1 MEKSG
6 AKGAKRALLLFAA
19 LAALIVLAA
28 FLYILSRTSLKA
40 ARLGMSMTRNACA
53 GIMSRTIPALA
64 GMGLSAALIA
74 ALSLAFQTVTGS
86 RVLTPSMI
94 GFDSVFIATQTI
106 LVFVFGASTP
116 LFANSAFN
124 YLLSAGLM
132 MAVSAGMYGI
142 ILRKNKN
149 NVVFLLLFGL
159 ILSGIVRSGV
169 NYIEVLMD
177 PGEFQQ
183 VRSATSVTVNN
194 MNTAIIFITAPLMIL
209 LTVIMLSRHRVY
221 DVISLGEADA
231 VNLGINYTAEL
242 HVNLLIIA
250 AGMSVVTAM
259 IGSLTFLG
267 LIAVNISREIFKTC
281 RHKVLFTGAAL
292 TACLILIA
300 GQALVELLEYAVPV
314 TVIIDLAGCSYMFYL
329 ILRENRV

>member
-1 MEKSG
+1 MEKPG
-6 AKGAKRALLLFAA
+6 AALKRALPLFAV
-19 LAALIVLAA
+19 LAALIVLAV
-28 FLYILSRTSLKA
+28 FLYIFSRTSIKA
-40 ARLGMSMTRNACA
+40 ARLGMAMTRGAYA
-53 GIMSRTIPALA
+53 SIMARTIPSLI
-64 GMGLSAALIA
+64 GMGLSAALVA
-74 ALSLAFQTVTGS
+74 VLSLAFQTVTES

-106 LVFVFGASTP
+106 LVFVFGASNP
-116 LFANSAFN
+116 LFADSALN
-124 YLLSAGLM
+124 YLLTSGVM
-132 MAVSAGMYGI
+132 VTVSVAMYGI
-142 ILRKNKN
+142 LLRKNKN
-149 NVVFLLLFGL
+149 NIVFLLLFGL
-159 ILSGIVRSGV
+159 IFSGIVRSGV

-177 PGEFQQ
+177 PDEFQQ

-209 LTVIMLSRHRVY
+209 LTAIMLARSRIY
-221 DVISLGEADA
+221 DVMSLGEANA
-231 VNLGINYTAEL
+231 VNLGIAYTTEL
-242 HVNLLIIA
+242 RLNLLLIA

-267 LIAVNISREIFKTC
+267 LIAVNISRELFKTY
-281 RHKVLFTGAAL
+281 RHGILFAGAAL

-314 TVIIDLAGCSYMFYL
+314 TVIIDLGGCSYMFYL

>member
-1 MEKSG
+1 MEKPK
-6 AKGAKRALLLFAA
+6 AAARRALPLFLA
-19 LAALIVLAA
+19 LAALIVLAVL
-28 FLYILSRTSLKA
+28 LYIASRTSIKA
-40 ARLGMSMTRNACA
+40 ARLGMPMTRNAYT
-53 GIMSRTIPALA
+53 GIMLRTLSSVI
-64 GMGLSAALIA
+64 GMGLSGALVA
-74 ALSLAFQTVTGS
+74 VLSLAFQTITES

-106 LVFVFGASTP
+106 LVFVFGASNP

-132 MAVSAGMYGI
+132 MAVSVIMYGI
-142 ILRKNKN
+142 ILRKNRN
-149 NVVFLLLFGL
+149 NIVFLLLFGL

-177 PGEFQQ
+177 PDEFQQ

-194 MNTAIIFITAPLMIL
+194 MNTSIIYITAPLMIL
-209 LTVIMLSRHRVY
+209 LTAFMLGRHRIY
-221 DVISLGEADA
+221 DVMSLGEGNAK
-231 VNLGINYTAEL
+231 NLGIAHTAEL
-242 HVNLLIIA
+242 HLNLLLIA

-267 LIAVNISREIFKTC
+267 LIAVNISREIFKTH
-281 RHKVLFTGAAL
+281 RHGILFTGSAL

>member
-1 MEKSG
+1 MEKTN
-6 AKGAKRALLLFAA
+6 AALKRVLPLFAA
-19 LAALIVLAA
+19 LAAFIALAVA
-28 FLYILSRTSLKA
+28 VYIFSRTSVKA
-40 ARLGMSMTRNACA
+40 ARLGVAMTRNAYA
-53 GIMSRTIPALA
+53 GIMARTIPALI

-74 ALSLAFQTVTGS
+74 VLSLAFQTITES

-106 LVFVFGASTP
+106 LVFVFGAGSP
-116 LFANSAFN
+116 LFANSSLN
-124 YLLSAGLM
+124 YLLTTGVM
-132 MAVSAGMYGI
+132 VGVSVTMYGI
-142 ILRKNKN
+142 LLRKNKN
-149 NVVFLLLFGL
+149 NIVFLLLFGF

-177 PGEFQQ
+177 PDEFQQ
-183 VRSATSVTVNN
+183 VRSAASVTVNN

-209 LTVIMLSRHRVY
+209 LTTTMLARRRIY
-221 DVISLGEADA
+221 DVMSLGEANA
-231 VNLGINYTAEL
+231 INLGIAYRKEV
-242 HVNLLIIA
+242 HINLVLIA

-267 LIAVNISREIFKTC
+267 LIAVNISRELFKTH
-281 RHKVLFTGAAL
+281 RYGILFAGAAL
-292 TACLILIA
+292 MACLILIA

-314 TVIIDLAGCSYMFYL
+314 TVIIDLGGCSYMFYL

>member
-1 MEKSG
+1 MERTS
-6 AKGAKRALLLFAA
+6 AGAKRALLLFFA

-28 FLYILSRTSLKA
+28 FLYIYARTSLKA
-40 ARLGMSMTRNACA
+40 LRLGMPLTRGAYTS
-53 GIMSRTIPALA
+53 IMSRTIPALA
-64 GMGLSAALIA
+64 GMGISAALIA
-74 ALSLAFQTVTGS
+74 VLSLAFQTITES
-86 RVLTPSMI
+86 RVLTPAMI

-106 LVFVFGASTP
+106 LVFVFGASSP
-116 LFANSAFN
+116 LFANSALN
-124 YLLSAGLM
+124 YLLSASVM
-132 MAVSAGMYGI
+132 TAVSVSMYGI

-149 NVVFLLLFGL
+149 NIVFLLLFGL

-177 PGEFQQ
+177 PDEYQH

-194 MNTAIIFITAPLMIL
+194 MNTTIIFITAPLMIL
-209 LTVIMLSRHRVY
+209 LTALMIARHRVY
-221 DVISLGEADA
+221 DVMSLGELSAR
-231 VNLGINYTAEL
+231 NLGIAYTAEL
-242 HVNLLIIA
+242 HFNLLLIA

-267 LIAVNISREIFKTC
+267 LIAVNISREMFKTY
-281 RHKVLFTGAAL
+281 RHGILFAGSAL
-292 TACLILIA
+292 TACLILVA

-314 TVIIDLAGCSYMFYL
+314 TVIIDLAGCSYMFFL

>member
-1 MEKSG
+1 MEKPG
-6 AKGAKRALLLFAA
+6 AALKRALPLFAL
-19 LAALIVLAA
+19 LAALIALAV

-40 ARLGMSMTRNACA
+40 ARLGLVMTRGAYA
-53 GIMSRTIPALA
+53 GIMARTIPSLV
-64 GMGLSAALIA
+64 GMGLSAALVA
-74 ALSLAFQTVTGS
+74 VLSLAFQTITES

-106 LVFVFGASTP
+106 LVFMFGASNP
-116 LFANSAFN
+116 LFADSALN
-124 YLLSAGLM
+124 YLLTAGLM
-132 MAVSAGMYGI
+132 VTVSVAMYGI
-142 ILRKNKN
+142 LLRKNKN
-149 NVVFLLLFGL
+149 NIVFLLLFGL
-159 ILSGIVRSGV
+159 IFSGIVRSGV

-177 PGEFQQ
+177 PDEFQQ

-209 LTVIMLSRHRVY
+209 LTAAMLGRSRIY
-221 DVISLGEADA
+221 DVMSLGEANA
-231 VNLGINYTAEL
+231 VNLGIDYRREL
-242 HVNLLIIA
+242 HSNLLLIA

-267 LIAVNISREIFKTC
+267 LIAVNISRELFKTY
-281 RHKVLFTGAAL
+281 RHGILFIGAAL

-300 GQALVELLEYAVPV
+300 GQTLVELLEYAVPV
-314 TVIIDLAGCSYMFYL
+314 TAIIDLGGCSYMFYL